1 MNQPWSEKLIQKNIA
16 DFLIEDLL
24 EEAEITIPDSI
35 LKGLKVTVESSED
48 LEVLSSAID
57 QLRDI
62 VDEDL
67 LISIEEEYD
76 EISDDLEW
84 SKTDKGQS
92 ILKINDWAQSFYE
105 ELRSNESYKDV
116 MVGGHTEKDVIF
128 VTGKVTS
135 GEFLEKLKSFI
146 DSKQPP
152 MELLYKV
159 EVVA

>member
-1 MNQPWSEKLIQKNIA
+1 MNQPWSEKLIQKSIA
-16 DFLIEDLL
+16 DFVIEDLL

-35 LKGLKVTVESSED
+35 LDGLKITVESSED
-48 LEVLSSAID
+48 LETLNAAIE

-84 SKTDKGQS
+84 SKTAKGQS
-92 ILKINDWAQSFYE
+92 ILKINDWVQSFYE

-116 MVGGHTEKDVIF
+116 MVGGHTEKEVIF
-128 VTGKVTS
+128 VAGKVTS
-135 GEFLEKLKSFI
+135 EEFLGKLKSFI
-146 DSKQPP
+146 DSKKPP

-159 EVVA
+159 EVAA